1 MLRNLPVGDLSYIRS
16 PRNAT
21 CQQGF
26 GHVLHSQE
34 VFEHD
39 RVNCMR
45 HFGISHYFA
54 ELDQMHML
62 LTVFGWCRGKGP
74 HPRSIDAANVN
85 ESTYTHNADLLVLFW
100 RLCG

>member
-1 MLRNLPVGDLSYIRS
+1 VDDLSYIGS
-16 PRNAT
+16 PRHAA

-26 GHVLHSQE
+26 GRVLHSQE

-39 RVNCMR
+39 RMNCMR

-62 LTVFGWCRGKGP
+62 LTEFVW
-74 HPRSIDAANVN
+74 IDAAIVSK
-85 ESTYTHNADLLVLFW
+85 STYTHNADRLMLFW
-100 RLCG
+100 RLWELRRAGGN